1 MMKNLERELPKMP
14 SPPVVEPEYTGKF
27 DKNFAVTIGKQPPPE
42 LVEKVEK
49 GKAEK
54 KDGGKKDEPPPR
66 VFPWASMPQ

>member
-1 MMKNLERELPKMP
+1 MKNLERELPKMP
-14 SPPVVEPEYTGKF
+14 PPPVVEPEYTGKF

-42 LVEKVEK
+42 PVEKVEK